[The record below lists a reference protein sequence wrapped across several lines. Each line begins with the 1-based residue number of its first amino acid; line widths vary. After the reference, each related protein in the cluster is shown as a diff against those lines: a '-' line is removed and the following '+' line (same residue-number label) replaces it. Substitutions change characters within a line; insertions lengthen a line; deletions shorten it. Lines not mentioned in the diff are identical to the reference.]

1 MVYEETKQ
9 RLLAAGIQ
17 PEEVDIAIRDVQKMI
32 AAKIFIRF
40 VPEITP
46 ELQQKFAGQTEDQ
59 VTEYLKQHPEEFP
72 AISSAAVQAI
82 EQETWASYFA
92 AMERV

>member
-17 PEEVDIAIRDVQKMI
+17 AEEVDLAIRDVQKMI

-40 VPEITP
+40 VPDITP
-46 ELQQKFAGQTEDQ
+46 ELQQRFAGQTEDQ
-59 VTEYLKQHPEEFP
+59 VTAYLKQHPEEFP
-72 AISSAAVQAI
+72 AISPAAVEKI

-92 AMERV
+92 AMEKV